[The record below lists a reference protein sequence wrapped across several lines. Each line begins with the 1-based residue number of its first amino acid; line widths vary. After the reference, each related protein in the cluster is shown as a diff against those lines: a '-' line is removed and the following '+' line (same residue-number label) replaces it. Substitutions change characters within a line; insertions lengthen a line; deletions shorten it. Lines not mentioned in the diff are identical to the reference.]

1 MTYNQEE
8 LVPIVAKLAEKYTS
22 KESTSITY
30 EKAQQL
36 MEAVIYCIHECEL
49 DEKFS
54 LLSADGIS
62 AQKMYEIGIRR
73 VEEKVRETLKVYNEM
88 MSYFSSYE
96 NACLYDTVVKGLPEF
111 FKWYDCKYEPQNTIL
126 TLDYPLLLDISQYTG
141 IDKIHDFVLCIQV
154 EQKFLKKF
162 SSSFIMK
169 ILSKYNKNYKS
180 MIDNLCEVVL
190 MNVVSHILSGEKLE
204 ELQFEPK
211 EYEHMQA
218 LLQTETLSDLRIK
231 IKKAIERLVR
241 EHYENDEYMLN
252 YLYKAVDNI
261 SVHMKNAA
269 DSGNLHY
276 LF

>member
-1 MTYNQEE
+1 MTYNPEE

-49 DEKFS
+49 NGKLS
-54 LLSADGIS
+54 LLSSDGIS
-62 AQKMYEIGIRR
+62 AQEMYEIGIRR

-169 ILSKYNKNYKS
+169 ILSKYNKNYKT

-190 MNVVSHILSGEKLE
+190 MNVVSHILSGKKLE
-204 ELQFEPK
+204 DFQFEPK
-211 EYEHMQA
+211 EYEHMQV
-218 LLQTETLSDLRIK
+218 LLQTETLSDLRIM
-231 IKKAIERLVR
+231 IKNAVEILVR
-241 EHYENDEYMLN
+241 EHYENNEYMLN

-261 SVHMKNAA
+261 SVRMKNAA

>member
-1 MTYNQEE
+1 MTYNPEE

-49 DEKFS
+49 NGKLS

-62 AQKMYEIGIRR
+62 AQRMYEIGIRR
-73 VEEKVRETLKVYNEM
+73 VEEKVKETLKVYNEM

-141 IDKIHDFVLCIQV
+141 IDKIYDFVLCIQV

-169 ILSKYNKNYKS
+169 ILSKYNKNYKT

-190 MNVVSHILSGEKLE
+190 MNVVSHILSGKKLE

-211 EYEHMQA
+211 EYEHMQV
-218 LLQTETLSDLRIK
+218 LLQTETLSDLRIM
-231 IKKAIERLVR
+231 IKNAVERLVR

-261 SVHMKNAA
+261 SVRMKNAA